1 VFIDWS
7 LLLSLLALLNP
18 IVIGLLYLGY
28 KPKASLLESVR
39 DGVTVCIGSTALMLI
54 MISTGT
60 RFLDFLGVDLLSIR
74 VAGGLVLLLSVYSL
88 MSESVGSSD
97 SVSRVQGSASRG
109 IVTPFVTPIYVGGAS
124 ISLLFNSISL
134 IPELT
139 PFVFFR
145 LGLTVFLA
153 FAIISVFFPVSVL
166 LLKRFNPDILV
177 VIKSI
182 SLFFV
187 FSIGVKILISTL
199 PEIADA
205 VM

>member
-28 KPKASLLESVR
+28 KPKASLIESVR
-39 DGVTVCIGSTALMLI
+39 DGATVCIGSTALMLV

-97 SVSRVQGSASRG
+97 SVSRVQGSTSRG

-166 LLKRFNPDILV
+166 LLKRFNPDILA

-199 PEIADA
+199 PEIAEA